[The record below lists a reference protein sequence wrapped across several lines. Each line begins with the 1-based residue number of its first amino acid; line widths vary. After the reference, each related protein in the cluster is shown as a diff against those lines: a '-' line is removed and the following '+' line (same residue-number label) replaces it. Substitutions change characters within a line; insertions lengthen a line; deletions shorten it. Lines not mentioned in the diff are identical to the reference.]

1 MFSDELLD
9 SIRQNSNILEF
20 VSQCTS
26 VVKKGCNYMG
36 LCPFHSEKTPSFC
49 VYTNTNSFY
58 CFGCGVGGDII
69 TFIML
74 AKKLSYK
81 DSVEFLA
88 EKLGI
93 SFQNV
98 DSDYSIDRKSIFE
111 INRAAARF
119 FFFNLTKNLKSKGM
133 SYLNSRGLNLSTI
146 RHFGLGYSSFDNSL
160 VSYLLKTGFSEKDII
175 KSNLGFKSKIGAL
188 RDRFIDRIIFP
199 IIDTRGNVIAFG
211 ARSLNNNLPKYL
223 NTSDTIVFKKSNNLF
238 ALNFAKKEK
247 YFILTE
253 GYMDVV
259 SLHQLGFK
267 SAIASLGT
275 SLTNEQAKL
284 ISRYTDKVYICYDS
298 DDAGKKA
305 THRAIKI
312 LENQKLIVKII
323 EIENAKDPDEF
334 IRLNK
339 SNAKVKF
346 QSLIEKSQTSVDF
359 KISESEK
366 KYDINKTEE
375 KVLFLKELSSIIS
388 KIYDPIEKDVYL
400 SKICSKYGISRNSF
414 ELSVEKREKKM
425 GKLSFVDVK
434 NQKKY
439 AKFRNSRIEE
449 FLISYIM
456 SYTDYVSCLDD
467 FVADDF
473 SFPFNFKILN
483 RIRSLVSEGKS
494 INIGSVSEGFSSS
507 EIGEVSRIANLRF
520 VNNVD
525 KLEFLEL
532 VDQFRSN
539 RQIRNFKSSD
549 KIEDIEVLKFLD
561 KLKDS
566 KM

>member
-388 KIYDPIEKDVYL
+388 KINDPIEKDVYL